1 MSGVDAEG
9 GGPGDGAGEGHA
21 PMTMYLVKQLE
32 LAIRALLDDV
42 LRPYG
47 VTTLQYTALTVL
59 QDRGALSSAQLARR
73 AFLRPQT
80 MHQMVLTLE
89 ERGFIARE
97 PRPGNGRALLARLT
111 EAGTRLLD
119 ECTPE
124 VRKLEHAML
133 ADLSAGQR
141 LTFREGLEH
150 GITALTS
157 LSRARRTRHAEAD
170 GRE

>member
-1 MSGVDAEG
+1 MTGGHPDAER
-9 GGPGDGAGEGHA
+9 A

-97 PRPGNGRALLARLT
+97 TRPGNGRALLASLT

-119 ECTPE
+119 ECTPAVLE
-124 VRKLEHAML
+124 LEHAML

-141 LTFREGLEH
+141 LTVREGLEH
-150 GITALTS
+150 GIAALS
-157 LSRARRTRHAEAD
+157 NVSRARRMHHPVAD
-170 GRE
+170 TDE